1 MPWSLLVVAVS
12 AAARRPAVGV
22 YRPPVTGRAASRAEP
37 DTVAQLCRTANTVRA
52 HLERAVLREA
62 GMTWTTYDVLVLVC
76 ARQVIQPPDIAA
88 QAGIARA
95 TLTSALALL
104 SDRNLVQRELHEH
117 DQRRVVVRPTQ
128 AGVALAAMLRR
139 RVEARQ
145 TRLFASPG
153 MPREDDFAAALAVLA
168 DRLRPNSGW
177 ADAKDAR

>member
-1 MPWSLLVVAVS
+1 MS
-12 AAARRPAVGV
+12 AGARRRTVGV
-22 YRPPVTGRAASRAEP
+22 YRPPVTGRAAPRAEP

-52 HLERAVLREA
+52 HLERTVLREA

-76 ARQVIQPPDIAA
+76 ARQVIEPPDIAA

-104 SDRNLVQRELHEH
+104 SDRNLVQRESHEH

-128 AGVALAAMLRR
+128 AGTALAGMLRR

-145 TRLFASPG
+145 AQMFAAPG
-153 MPREDDFAAALAVLA
+153 MPREDDFAAALVVLA
-168 DRLRPNSGW
+168 DRFRPDGGY
-177 ADAKDAR
+177 AGPEAIR